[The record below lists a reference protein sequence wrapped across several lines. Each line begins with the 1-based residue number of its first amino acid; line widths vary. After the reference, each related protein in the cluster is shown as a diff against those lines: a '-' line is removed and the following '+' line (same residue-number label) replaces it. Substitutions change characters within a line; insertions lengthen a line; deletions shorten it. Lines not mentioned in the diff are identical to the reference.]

1 MENLA
6 QTAWDN
12 LLKYCIIG
20 EAYCKPQALQLNVHG
35 LIHSLLIFVA
45 AVQISFVRFLI
56 PIYWNYKYKA
66 Q

>member
-1 MENLA
+1 M
-6 QTAWDN
+6 
-12 LLKYCIIG
+12 Y
-20 EAYCKPQALQLNVHG
+20 VHG

-45 AVQISFVRFLI
+45 AVQISIVSFLT